1 MSKVI
6 FHGESTVR
14 ALCEAGSV
22 TAITIR
28 EGNYGEFHLLFKTPD
43 AEVRLQKKRNENGAP
58 AERTFKDLT
67 RAAQL
72 VKSMG
77 LVKFACEMNPTAH
90 AKQNLL

>member
-1 MSKVI
+1 M
-6 FHGESTVR
+6 
-14 ALCEAGSV
+14 
-22 TAITIR
+22 
-28 EGNYGEFHLLFKTPD
+28 
-43 AEVRLQKKRNENGAP
+43 RLQKKRNENGAP
-58 AERTFKDLT
+58 SERTFKDLT